1 MISRSG
7 IAALFV
13 MSVAL
18 GGRASAQQ
26 SPRIAAEYRADA
38 IVGRGTAAQG
48 GLGAVF
54 PLGIYVRMGVDA
66 SAGAIWRDGQT
77 RASGRV
83 DGIARFLLDPFRE
96 APFGLSI
103 GGGLSVPYVRGDT
116 HVRPYLTTV
125 VDVEGRMRGR
135 FTPAL
140 QVGLGGGTRIGVVI
154 RSSTTR
160 WR

>member
-1 MISRSG
+1 VISRSV
-7 IAALFV
+7 IAGCFV
-13 MSVAL
+13 VSL
-18 GGRASAQQ
+18 GAAARVDAQQ
-26 SPRIAAEYRADA
+26 APQIAAEYRADA

-48 GLGAVF
+48 GVGVVV
-54 PLGIYVRMGVDA
+54 PLGVYVRLGFDA
-66 SAGAIWRDGQT
+66 SGGAMWRDGQT
-77 RASGRV
+77 LASGRF
-83 DGIARFLLDPFRE
+83 DGVARFLLDPFRE

-103 GGGLSVPYVRGDT
+103 GGGLSVPYVRGDA

-135 FTPAL
+135 FSPAF
-140 QVGLGGGTRIGVVI
+140 QIGLGGGTRIGVVI